1 MFTVL
6 NFTIKGSKE
15 LHLKKAA
22 IVWSESLTVKKKNN
36 QVRLEITDVL

>member
-22 IVWSESLTVKKKNN
+22 IVWSESLTVKKNN
-36 QVRLEITDVL
+36 QVQLEITDVL